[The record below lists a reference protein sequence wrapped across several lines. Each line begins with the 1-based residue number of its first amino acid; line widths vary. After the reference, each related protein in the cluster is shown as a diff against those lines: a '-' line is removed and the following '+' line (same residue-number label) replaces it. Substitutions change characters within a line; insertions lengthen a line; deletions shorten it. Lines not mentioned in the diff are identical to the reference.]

1 MDNKTPH
8 MARQSYSW
16 EETPRRRRRSIWWWI
31 VLLPV
36 ILLLVAG
43 AAAAV
48 FFLSMRAEFSEM
60 ADQFDLSRLEK
71 MESASLI
78 YDRKGDLMGKI
89 FIQNRN
95 PVPYEKLPQVLV
107 NAVIA
112 AEDNRF
118 WTHNGIDFAGIA
130 RAAYANW
137 SAGRI
142 RQGASTVTQQ
152 LARNSF
158 DLKERTYRRK
168 LLEMALARRIE
179 QNLSKEKIMEL
190 YLNRVYFGGGLYG
203 AEAASKGYFGVPADQ
218 MTAAQAAV
226 LAGLL
231 KSPNSLS
238 PWTNLQAAKVNR
250 DYVLKQMRDLGFLTS
265 EAYHKAV
272 AEPLKVRE
280 RPAPAKQSYA
290 LDYVRQQ
297 VIASLGYDRAM
308 NGGFRIFT
316 TIDSDMQREAQ
327 AALGRKL
334 DEVERR
340 PGFAN
345 QTYQDFEKKYASSSL
360 KPGESNTTPP
370 QYLQGAV
377 MALDNRDGGILVM
390 VGGRDFRHSEYNRT
404 VQGRR
409 PVGTAFVPFLY
420 AAGFEKG
427 LFPGDVLQDWALDN
441 RLVGFGGT
449 AGILGEWGV
458 ERADNEYEGE
468 VTAREAFVRG
478 KNAAVVRFGFQ
489 TGLDA
494 VSKLAKEAGINSP
507 LRPFAN
513 TYLGSSEQTL
523 EETTLAYTMFPGGG
537 DRPERTHII
546 DKIEDS
552 EGELI
557 YERTTQRKKVI
568 SDASAWQVHSLLTD
582 TVFRGT
588 GSKATT
594 DYGLAVAGAAGKT
607 GTAYNFTDVWFL
619 GYSSAITCG
628 VWIGYDQPRQIY
640 RGAFAGDLAL
650 PVWVD
655 VMNASRKDF
664 PSSPLKAPVTV
675 EQVEICRLSGEV
687 ATDKCVEK
695 IRPASGGESTESTV
709 YNEFARIGHSPK
721 VECSVHAGGLRSF
734 VKEFA
739 EEEWPRAAVAVDLS
753 KIRPVDVSAAP
764 VVGAADPY
772 NSISPAAMVDFG
784 GEVPVAEAVAVNL
797 AVLPQDVSGVTPAP
811 LQPEVRKAEAAG
823 VGAALQS
830 EQLDMGLPPPPPI
843 RF

>member
-1 MDNKTPH
+1 MEKKTLY
-8 MARQSYSW
+8 MSRQSYSW
-16 EETPRRRRRSIWWWI
+16 EEKPRRRRSIWWWI
-31 VLLPV
+31 FVVPF

-43 AAAAV
+43 AGGAV
-48 FFLSMRAEFSEM
+48 FLLSMRAEFTEM
-60 ADQFDLSRLEK
+60 AAQFDLSRLEK

-78 YDRKGDLMGKI
+78 FDRKGDLMGKI
-89 FIQNRN
+89 FIQNRD

-107 NAVIA
+107 KAVVA

-118 WTHNGIDFAGIA
+118 WTHGGVDYAGIA
-130 RAAYANW
+130 RAAWANW

-158 DLKERTYRRK
+158 ELKERTYRRK
-168 LLEMALARRIE
+168 LLEMALAQRIE
-179 QNLSKEKIMEL
+179 QSFSKEKIMEL

-218 MTAAQAAV
+218 LTAAQAAV

-238 PWTNLQAAKVNR
+238 PWTNPQAAKTNR
-250 DYVLKQMRDLGFLTS
+250 DYVLKQMRDLGFLSS
-265 EAYHKAV
+265 EDYHKAV

-297 VIASLGYDRAM
+297 AIASLGYDRAM

-316 TIDSDMQREAQ
+316 TIDSDMQKEAET
-327 AALGRKL
+327 ALRRKL

-345 QTYQDFEKKYASSSL
+345 QTYEDFEKKYVRSAI
-360 KPGESNTTPP
+360 KPGDSNTTPP
-370 QYLQGAV
+370 EYLQGAV
-377 MALDNRDGGILVM
+377 LALDNRDGGILVM

-409 PVGTAFVPFLY
+409 PVGTAFVPFVY
-420 AAGFEKG
+420 AAAFEKG

-458 ERADNEYEGE
+458 ERVDNEYEGE

-494 VSKLAKEAGINSP
+494 VSQLAKEAGISSP

-523 EETTLAYTMFPGGG
+523 EETTLAYTIFPGGG
-537 DRPERTHII
+537 ERPERTHII

-552 EGELI
+552 DGEEI
-557 YERTTQRKKVI
+557 YERKNQRKKVI
-568 SDASAWQVHSLLTD
+568 SDATAWQMHSLMSD

-588 GSKATT
+588 AQKATT

-619 GYSSAITCG
+619 GYSDAITCG

-640 RGAFAGDLAL
+640 RGAFGGDLAL

-655 VMNASRKDF
+655 VMNASRNDF
-664 PSSPLKAPVTV
+664 PALPLKAPVTV
-675 EQVEICRLSGEV
+675 EQVDICRLSGEV

-695 IRPASGGESTESTV
+695 VRVSSGADSAESTV
-709 YNEFARIGHSPK
+709 YTEYARIGQSPK

-772 NSISPAAMVDFG
+772 NSISPTAMADFV

-797 AVLPQDVSGVTPAP
+797 SVLPQDVSGVTPT
-811 LQPEVRKAEAAG
+811 QPEVRKAEAAG
-823 VGAALQS
+823 VGSVIES
-830 EQLDMGLPPPPPI
+830 ERPDLGLPPPPPI